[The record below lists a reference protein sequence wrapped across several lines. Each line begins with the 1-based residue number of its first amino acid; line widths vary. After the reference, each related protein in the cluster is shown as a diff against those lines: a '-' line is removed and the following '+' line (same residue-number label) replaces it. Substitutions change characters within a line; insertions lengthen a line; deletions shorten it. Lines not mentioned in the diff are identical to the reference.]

1 MTFIVAI
8 NYKINDYMT
17 KLSEI
22 SNNKITVAIGEAIKK
37 GKYLSITYKNLHG
50 EVKPFWISIMD
61 ITYNGKIVVDMFN
74 PMKEEPL
81 IKRMISISGIQTADI
96 LKFSHYDVPS
106 ELIQKINE
114 DERLDIYEFD
124 RYNNNILNYYLE
136 CYKSNSDPFLHKSH
150 LIPKIDLKE
159 LINQSPYQLSNE
171 LYVFKLNWTFSKRVF
186 S

>member
-37 GKYLSITYKNLHG
+37 GKYLSITYKNLQG

-96 LKFSHYDVPS
+96 LKFSV
-106 ELIQKINE
+106 LIS
-114 DERLDIYEFD
+114 
-124 RYNNNILNYYLE
+124 NYL
-136 CYKSNSDPFLHKSH
+136 CN
-150 LIPKIDLKE
+150 
-159 LINQSPYQLSNE
+159 
-171 LYVFKLNWTFSKRVF
+171 R
-186 S
+186 